1 MPKGKVLVAM
11 SGGVD
16 SSVAAVLLKR
26 DYEAV
31 GVTLKLFTNE
41 DIALDR
47 TKTCCSLDDV
57 RTQGMPHLSLVW
69 SIMCSILVTVF
80 VNVL

>member
-31 GVTLKLFTNE
+31 GVTLKL
-41 DIALDR
+41 LQ
-47 TKTCCSLDDV
+47 TKILHSTEQRPAAHSMMF
-57 RTQGMPHLSLVW
+57 RTQGMLHLSLVW
-69 SIMCSILVTVF
+69 SIMCSIW
-80 VNVL
+80 